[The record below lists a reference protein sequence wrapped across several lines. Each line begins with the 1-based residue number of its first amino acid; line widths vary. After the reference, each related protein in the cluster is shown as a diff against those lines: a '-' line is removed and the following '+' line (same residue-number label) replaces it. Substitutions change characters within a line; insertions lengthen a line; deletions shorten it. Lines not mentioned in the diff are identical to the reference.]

1 MRLEQIMNGIGHE
14 QGRQT
19 GGGDDHERFCGSS
32 VRSWAGAP
40 TPAVRHSAAIWRSAD
55 MSLVSLNRRA

>member
-19 GGGDDHERFCGSS
+19 GGGDDHERFCGAS
-32 VRSWAGAP
+32 VRSWCGGRRP
-40 TPAVRHSAAIWRSAD
+40 LPASKCHRVIVVDESP
-55 MSLVSLNRRA
+55 